1 MPAPLPSIH
10 LAYSNKESG
19 VYLNA
24 KVGGLMS
31 SLLIDTGAQ
40 ASVISKSVWLQ
51 ITKGGRE
58 LTEYNRE
65 VCAANGGDMRIM
77 GRWQTVCQFD
87 SLAVIGE
94 FLVADVNFPD
104 ILLGYDFLSK
114 YGAVIDLSDKS
125 CRLLGKKLS
134 LVFCEDAVR
143 PKQVT
148 VHSDTVIAPRSE
160 VIILGAVEG
169 LVTNTAGMLEPSVHV
184 PLQNSVLVARVLCK
198 VEQGV
203 LPVRVI
209 NVSEDTL
216 TLRRGMKIGTLL
228 TDVTVSQDSV
238 EPSCDANLSR
248 SVDDLIEQL
257 GLTAK
262 RLTAREMHKVKGL
275 LERHA
280 AVFSTGENDLG
291 RTQLAMHQIDT
302 GDAKPI
308 KMPPRRVP
316 LHLQQEVSDHI
327 KQMQEAG
334 VIRPSCSPWAAPVV
348 PVRKKDGSLRFCVD
362 YRKLNDLT
370 IKDAYPLPRINDA
383 LDSLTNA
390 QVFSTLDLASGYWQV
405 AMDP

>member
-248 SVDDLIEQL
+248 SVDDL
-257 GLTAK
+257 
-262 RLTAREMHKVKGL
+262 RLSSWG
-275 LERHA
+275 
-280 AVFSTGENDLG
+280 
-291 RTQLAMHQIDT
+291 
-302 GDAKPI
+302 
-308 KMPPRRVP
+308 
-316 LHLQQEVSDHI
+316 
-327 KQMQEAG
+327 
-334 VIRPSCSPWAAPVV
+334 
-348 PVRKKDGSLRFCVD
+348 
-362 YRKLNDLT
+362 
-370 IKDAYPLPRINDA
+370 
-383 LDSLTNA
+383 
-390 QVFSTLDLASGYWQV
+390 
-405 AMDP
+405 